1 MSVQQANGPHRP
13 ATVSLNKY
21 MPPVFT
27 EFGRVQDLTSQASA
41 GAGGAKFG
49 NGQEGSKSWQ
59 IRT

>member
-27 EFGRVQDLTSQASA
+27 DFGRVQDLTSKASA
-41 GAGGAKFG
+41 AGGAKLG
-49 NGQEGSKSWQ
+49 NGLETSKSWQ

>member
-13 ATVSLNKY
+13 ATASLSTY

-41 GAGGAKFG
+41 GAGAKFG